1 MTQLASAWKDMQI
14 FDIAANLSD
23 ERFRGEY
30 YGKP

>member
-1 MTQLASAWKDMQI
+1 M

-30 YGKP
+30 YGKKSHQEDFDKVI